1 MMAMLRREDVYNF
14 WLLIDGTGDLD
25 CEQCVLWVVCD
36 GLLDNNEKS
45 APCAVQL
52 SLATG
57 RGMTLSSQSGSTY
70 YSSRLEES
78 QYLLHETFTDDTS
91 IASDLKTKGWKY

>member
-36 GLLDNNEKS
+36 GLLDNNEK
-45 APCAVQL
+45 C
-52 SLATG
+52 SLCGAAESRHRQRYDIIFTIRINLLFIAT
-57 RGMTLSSQSGSTY
+57 
-70 YSSRLEES
+70 
-78 QYLLHETFTDDTS
+78 
-91 IASDLKTKGWKY
+91 